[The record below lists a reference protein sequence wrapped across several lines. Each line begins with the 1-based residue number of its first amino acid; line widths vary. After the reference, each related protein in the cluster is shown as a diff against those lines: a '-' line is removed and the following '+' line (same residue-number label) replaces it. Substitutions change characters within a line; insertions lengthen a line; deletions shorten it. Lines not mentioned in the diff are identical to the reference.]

1 MPDYE
6 REWLMC
12 AISSSR
18 RVAHDAVV
26 PFRVVVAD
34 DVDDLR
40 FLLRLEFESQGGFVV
55 VGEAA
60 TGAQALKVVAE
71 QRPDVIV
78 LDLDMP
84 NMTGFEALP
93 YLRQQ
98 NPDTAVV
105 VYSAFAIPGPVADQ
119 LIEHGASAVVT
130 KDMTPR
136 YLTERVAAVLA

>member
-1 MPDYE
+1 
-6 REWLMC
+6 
-12 AISSSR
+12 
-18 RVAHDAVV
+18 V

-40 FLLRLEFESQGGFVV
+40 FLLRLEFESNGEFEV

-60 TGAQALKVVAE
+60 TGSQALKVVAE
-71 QRPDVIV
+71 YRPDVLV

-93 YLRQQ
+93 FLRQQ
-98 NPDTAVV
+98 NPDTTVV
-105 VYSAFAIPGPVADQ
+105 VYSAFVIPGSVVDELLAN
-119 LIEHGASAVVT
+119 GAAAVVS

-136 YLTERVAAVLA
+136 FLTEKVASLLAV

>member
-1 MPDYE
+1 
-6 REWLMC
+6 
-12 AISSSR
+12 
-18 RVAHDAVV
+18 VA
-26 PFRVVVAD
+26 FRVVVAD

-40 FLLRLEFESQGGFVV
+40 FLLRLEFESTGEFEV

-71 QRPDVIV
+71 HRPDVVV

-93 YLRQQ
+93 FLRQQ

-105 VYSAFAIPGPVADQ
+105 VYSAFVIPG
-119 LIEHGASAVVT
+119 AVVDDLLANGAAAVIS

-136 YLTERVAAVLA
+136 FLTEKVASLLVV

>member
-1 MPDYE
+1 M
-6 REWLMC
+6 
-12 AISSSR
+12 A
-18 RVAHDAVV
+18 
-26 PFRVVVAD
+26 FRVVVAD

-40 FLLRLEFESQGGFVV
+40 FLLRLEFESNGEFEV

-60 TGAQALKVVAE
+60 TGSQALKVVAE
-71 QRPDVIV
+71 FRPDVVV

-93 YLRQQ
+93 FLRQQ

-105 VYSAFAIPGPVADQ
+105 VYSAFVIPGSVVDDLLAS
-119 LIEHGASAVVT
+119 GAAAVVS

-136 YLTERVAAVLA
+136 FLTEKVASLLAA

>member
-1 MPDYE
+1 
-6 REWLMC
+6 
-12 AISSSR
+12 
-18 RVAHDAVV
+18 
-26 PFRVVVAD
+26 VAD

-40 FLLRLEFESQGGFVV
+40 FLLRLEFESLGGFEV

-60 TGAQALKVVAE
+60 TGAQALMVVAE
-71 QRPDVIV
+71 QRPDVLV

-105 VYSAFAIPGPVADQ
+105 VYSAFVIPGSVVDE
-119 LIEHGASAVVT
+119 LMKNGAAAVVP

-136 YLTERVAAVLA
+136 YLTERVAALLAV

>member
-1 MPDYE
+1 
-6 REWLMC
+6 
-12 AISSSR
+12 
-18 RVAHDAVV
+18 VA
-26 PFRVVVAD
+26 FRVVVAD

-40 FLLRLEFESQGGFVV
+40 FLLRLEFESNGEFEV

-60 TGAQALKVVAE
+60 TGSQALKVVAE
-71 QRPDVIV
+71 FRPDVVV

-93 YLRQQ
+93 FLRQQ

-105 VYSAFAIPGPVADQ
+105 VYSAFVIPGSVVDDLLAS
-119 LIEHGASAVVT
+119 GAAAVVS

-136 YLTERVAAVLA
+136 FLTEKVASLLAA

>member
-1 MPDYE
+1 
-6 REWLMC
+6 
-12 AISSSR
+12 
-18 RVAHDAVV
+18 VA
-26 PFRVVVAD
+26 FRVVVAD

-40 FLLRLEFESQGGFVV
+40 FLLRLEFESNGEFEI

-71 QRPDVIV
+71 QRPDVVV

-93 YLRQQ
+93 FLRQQ

-105 VYSAFAIPGPVADQ
+105 VYSAFVIPG
-119 LIEHGASAVVT
+119 AVVDDLLACGAAAVVS

-136 YLTERVAAVLA
+136 FLTEKVASVLAV

>member
-1 MPDYE
+1 M
-6 REWLMC
+6 
-12 AISSSR
+12 A
-18 RVAHDAVV
+18 
-26 PFRVVVAD
+26 FRVVVAD

-40 FLLRLEFESQGGFVV
+40 FLLRLEFESNGEFEV

-60 TGAQALKVVAE
+60 TGSQALKVVAE
-71 QRPDVIV
+71 FRPDVVV

-93 YLRQQ
+93 FLRQQ

-105 VYSAFAIPGPVADQ
+105 VYSAFVIPGSVVDDLLAS
-119 LIEHGASAVVT
+119 GAAAVVS

-136 YLTERVAAVLA
+136 FLTEKVAALLAA

>member
-1 MPDYE
+1 MPY
-6 REWLMC
+6 
-12 AISSSR
+12 
-18 RVAHDAVV
+18 
-26 PFRVVVAD
+26 RVVVAD

-40 FLLRLEFESQGGFVV
+40 FLLRLEFEALGGFEV

-60 TGAQALKVVAE
+60 TGAQVLKVVAE
-71 QRPDVIV
+71 QRPDVVV

-105 VYSAFAIPGPVADQ
+105 VYSAFVIPG
-119 LIEHGASAVVT
+119 AVVDELMKNGAAAVVP

-136 YLTERVAAVLA
+136 YLTERVAALLAA

>member
-1 MPDYE
+1 MPY
-6 REWLMC
+6 
-12 AISSSR
+12 
-18 RVAHDAVV
+18 
-26 PFRVVVAD
+26 RVVVAD

-40 FLLRLEFESQGGFVV
+40 FLLRLEFESMGDFEV

-71 QRPDVIV
+71 LRPDVVV

-93 YLRQQ
+93 FLRQQ

-105 VYSAFAIPGPVADQ
+105 VYSAFVIPGPVVDE
-119 LIEHGASAVVT
+119 LLTSGAAAVVT

-136 YLTERVAAVLA
+136 FLSEKIASLLAA